1 MRVILLNQIFF
12 LGILQHLRGTDLRK
26 WWNIGEINK
35 INSLVTQEWE
45 DCQIERA
52 FVPKSAS

>member
-12 LGILQHLRGTDLRK
+12 LGILQHLRGKDLRK
-26 WWNIGEINK
+26 WWNNGEINK

-45 DCQIERA
+45 DCQIEWA
-52 FVPKSAS
+52 LVPKSAS